1 MGGVPKP
8 KAQKAVIPVHRGPS
22 DTCAE
27 FVEVRG
33 TKVVL
38 DLELLPRLQLYKLYT
53 ALEALNRGYCQ
64 RQLEVAVAT
73 CKALLDGMM
82 DIERRQHE

>member
-1 MGGVPKP
+1 MGGPPKP

-33 TKVVL
+33 TKVTL
-38 DLELLPRLQLYKLYT
+38 DLELLPQAHLLQFYSS
-53 ALEALNRGYCQ
+53 LEMLCRRYPQ

-73 CKALLDGMM
+73 CKALLDARGM
-82 DIERRQHE
+82 